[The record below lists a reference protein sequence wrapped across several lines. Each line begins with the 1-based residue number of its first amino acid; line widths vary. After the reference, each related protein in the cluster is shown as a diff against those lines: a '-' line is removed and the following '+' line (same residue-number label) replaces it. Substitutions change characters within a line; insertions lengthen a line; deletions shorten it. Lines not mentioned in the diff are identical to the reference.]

1 MINGIGELENNIS
14 EINAAKYALQHA
26 ECLIHFFNA
35 RVKDILLLKLFA

>member
-26 ECLIHFFNA
+26 ECLGCVNKVIA
-35 RVKDILLLKLFA
+35 